1 MAAYLIFQPY
11 NATTAAIFARSDDG
25 QTCTVSSS
33 APNASRISDE
43 IGVVGAA
50 RPRKIFRGSTVSL
63 EITVGRRF
71 ASYKAAE
78 EFEHLH
84 AKKMLAVK
92 GTGILRLKTSLGTE
106 FVYRDAFFDD
116 FSQTNAAGV
125 WQETSYT
132 FSVGDCVSEF
142 ALSVLGSRLSINGA
156 EVIISL

>member
-11 NATTAAIFARSDDG
+11 NAATAAILARTDDG

-43 IGVVGAA
+43 IGVVGAS
-50 RPRKIFRGSTVSL
+50 RPRKIFRGGTVSL
-63 EITVGRRF
+63 EIAVGRRF
-71 ASYKAAE
+71 GSYQEAE
-78 EFEHLH
+78 EFAHLH

-92 GTGILRLKTSLGTE
+92 GTGVLRLKTSLGTE

-132 FSVGDCVSEF
+132 FSVGECVSEF
-142 ALSVLGSRLSINGA
+142 ALSVLGSRLSVGGV
-156 EVIISL
+156 ELIISL

>member
-11 NATTAAIFARSDDG
+11 NAAAAIVARSDDG
-25 QTCTVSSS
+25 QTCTVSAA

-43 IGVVGAA
+43 IGVVGAS
-50 RPRKIFRGSTVSL
+50 RPRKIFRGGTVSL
-63 EITVGRRF
+63 EIAVGRRF
-71 ASYKAAE
+71 GSYRDAE
-78 EFEHLH
+78 EFAHLH

-132 FSVGDCVSEF
+132 FSVGECVSEF
-142 ALSVLGSRLSINGA
+142 ALSVLGSKVSIGGV
-156 EVIISL
+156 ELIISL